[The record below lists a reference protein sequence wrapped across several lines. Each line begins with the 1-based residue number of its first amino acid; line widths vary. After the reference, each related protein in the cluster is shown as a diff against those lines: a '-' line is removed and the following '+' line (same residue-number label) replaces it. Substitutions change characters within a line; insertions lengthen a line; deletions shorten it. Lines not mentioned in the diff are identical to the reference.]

1 MIPRLME
8 PPYETA
14 PYESLMF
21 ARWAADMM
29 WIGVPVRQQLE
40 QFISTLPNYPMQEGQ
55 NMNPAGFNYNT
66 FKAMQMVKQLETVKP
81 LLEKVKSLSNLTS
94 WGSKGE

>member
-1 MIPRLME
+1 LPDY
-8 PPYETA
+8 P
-14 PYESLMF
+14 F
-21 ARWAADMM
+21 A
-29 WIGVPVRQQLE
+29 
-40 QFISTLPNYPMQEGQ
+40 EGQ